1 MFMSI
6 DSIREK
12 LDNIDFDKWTESK
25 KKRQLR
31 GKEFEEI
38 RNSFQE
44 VMNVLWKVGHSF
56 KDLLLPQR

>member
-1 MFMSI
+1 MSI

-44 VMNVLWKVGHSF
+44 VMNILWKVGHSF
-56 KDLLLPQR
+56 KDLLLSQR

>member
-1 MFMSI
+1 MSI

-56 KDLLLPQR
+56 KDLLLSQK

>member
-6 DSIREK
+6 DYIREK

-56 KDLLLPQR
+56 KDLLLSQR

>member
-1 MFMSI
+1 MSI

-56 KDLLLPQR
+56 KDLLLSQR

>member
-56 KDLLLPQR
+56 KDLLLSQR